1 MFSSWKDGKVN
12 SKKTDAI
19 ADAVWVGCVA
29 MLAGFAALYFPT
41 MALFRLGIP
50 LTFWHSFLFL
60 GASMATA
67 LIMAK
72 GKEPWWGGWAIWG
85 GVLIAVGVSVL
96 VASPFHDF
104 SCDGMSVRQ
113 GYVENL
119 LQKNCPHAV
128 PLSHLLSG
136 WLGLIGGGID
146 SGKSIHALLILCAF
160 GFCVRT
166 AREIGL
172 SGIWLWVTSLTI
184 SLNPVSV
191 YQLSSFYIDGNAG
204 SLLTCLCAIFI
215 LKYLNLE
222 RPWLWMLG
230 AIVLFLLSTAKV
242 SGLAYGVI
250 LAITLGGGVL
260 FGRREISLRQ
270 RSLAVALLF
279 FLVGL
284 AGATC
289 FLERGQGYT
298 LNSITTRTSLTT
310 PSYGIGPSS
319 YAPDSM
325 AHMNKGEAFLRSHFA
340 PTATMTDEWH
350 WKFPFWLNRREL
362 ALFEDLNSDPRSGGF
377 GPLYGGIFILAFL
390 AFLLG
395 LFRMTAPWVVWVPAL
410 GILASCLLSQA
421 WWARWVPQGWLV
433 PMAFA
438 VPVMTL
444 RPMGLAGGLARA
456 SIAVALL
463 NSILILA
470 FYTSGCFQNQAA
482 LTRQLAF
489 LKNMPQPL
497 NVYIP
502 SFHSNETWL
511 KEAGLRFKKIDQ
523 EPSMPRLKL
532 NRTNSKVQ
540 LPANWTNAPVSEQI
554 LQEWRKRDLLE
565 TEQPTKDSQPKPRR
579 THTPIINVPSP

>member
-1 MFSSWKDGKVN
+1 MTSSWNDGKVN

-19 ADAVWVGCVA
+19 ADTVWIGCVA
-29 MLAGFAALYFPT
+29 MLVGFAALYFPT

-50 LTFWHSFLFL
+50 LTLWHSFLFL

-85 GVLIAVGVSVL
+85 GVLIAVGVTVL

-104 SCDGMSVRQ
+104 SCDGMAVRQ

-128 PLSHLLSG
+128 ALPHLLSG

-146 SGKSIHALLILCAF
+146 SGKSINALLILCAF
-160 GFCVRT
+160 GFCLRT
-166 AREIGL
+166 GREIGL
-172 SGIWLWVTSLTI
+172 SGIWLWVTALTI

-191 YQLSSFYIDGNAG
+191 YQVSSFYIDGNAG
-204 SLLTCLCAIFI
+204 SLLTCLCAMLILNYLNFKQLWAWMLSATVFCILAASKVSGFAYGSIFI
-215 LKYLNLE
+215 LALCGSVFFNKRGLT
-222 RPWLWMLG
+222 
-230 AIVLFLLSTAKV
+230 LLQKSA
-242 SGLAYGVI
+242 
-250 LAITLGGGVL
+250 
-260 FGRREISLRQ
+260 
-270 RSLAVALLF
+270 
-279 FLVGL
+279 FLVGFL
-284 AGATC
+284 IMLC
-289 FLERGQGYT
+289 FGCASHLLERSEGY
-298 LNSITTRTSLTT
+298 SWTSLATKTKLAT
-310 PSYGIGPSS
+310 PSYGVGLYSH
-319 YAPDSM
+319 APDSM
-325 AHMNKGEAFLRSHFA
+325 AGMSKAEAFLRSHFA

-390 AFLLG
+390 ALLLV
-395 LFRMTAPWVVWVPAL
+395 LFRMTIPWVAWVPAL

-433 PMAFA
+433 PMAFT
-438 VPVMTL
+438 VPVLTL

-463 NSILILA
+463 NSILIFA
-470 FYTSGCFQNQAA
+470 FYTSGCFQNQAV

-489 LKNMPQPL
+489 LKNNAQPL
-497 NVYIP
+497 SVYMP
-502 SFHSNETWL
+502 NFPSNETWL
-511 KEAGLRFKKIDQ
+511 MDAGLRYKKIDH
-523 EPSMPRLKL
+523 EPPMPRLKL
-532 NRTNSKVQ
+532 NRTSSKVQ
-540 LPANWTNAPVSEQI
+540 LPSNWTNIPVSNQT
-554 LQEWRKRDLLE
+554 LQEWQRRELIE
-565 TEQPTKDSQPKPRR
+565 TK
-579 THTPIINVPSP
+579 

>member
-1 MFSSWKDGKVN
+1 MIISQKDGKVN

-19 ADAVWVGCVA
+19 ADAVWIGCVA
-29 MLAGFAALYFPT
+29 MLVGFAALYFPT
-41 MALFRLGIP
+41 MGLFRLGIP
-50 LTFWHSFLFL
+50 LTLWHSFLFL

-72 GKEPWWGGWAIWG
+72 GKEPWWGGWVIWG

-104 SCDGMSVRQ
+104 SCDGMAVRQ

-128 PLSHLLSG
+128 PLPHLLSG
-136 WLGLIGGGID
+136 WLGLIGSGID
-146 SGKSIHALLILCAF
+146 SGKSIHALLVLCAF

-166 AREIGL
+166 GREIGL
-172 SGIWLWVTSLTI
+172 SGIWLWVTALTI

-204 SLLTCLCAIFI
+204 SLLTCLCAMLTLNF
-215 LKYLNLE
+215 LNLKQL
-222 RPWLWMLG
+222 WAWMLC
-230 AIVLFLLSTAKV
+230 ATVFCILAASKV

-250 LAITLGGGVL
+250 LVIALGGGLL

-270 RSLAVALLF
+270 RGLAVVGCFL
-279 FLVGL
+279 LVGL
-284 AGATC
+284 AGVTYL
-289 FLERGQGYT
+289 LERGEGYT
-298 LNSITTRTSLTT
+298 LKNITTRTSLTT

-325 AHMNKGEAFLRSHFA
+325 ARMSKAEAFLRSHFA
-340 PTATMTDEWH
+340 PTATMADEWH

-395 LFRMTAPWVVWVPAL
+395 LFRMTIPWVAWVPAL

-438 VPVMTL
+438 VPVLTL
-444 RPMGLAGGLARA
+444 RPMGLAGGMARA

-463 NSILILA
+463 NSILIFA
-470 FYTSGCFQNQAA
+470 FYMSGCFQNQAV

-502 SFHSNETWL
+502 TFHSNEMWL
-511 KEAGLRFKKIDQ
+511 KEAGLRFKKIEQ
-523 EPSMPRLKL
+523 EPPMPRLKL
-532 NRTNSKVQ
+532 QRSNSKVQ
-540 LPANWTNAPVSEQI
+540 LPADWTNAPVSGQN

-579 THTPIINVPSP
+579 THIPIINVSSP

>member
-1 MFSSWKDGKVN
+1 MVSSRKDGKVN
-12 SKKTDAI
+12 STKTDAI
-19 ADAVWVGCVA
+19 ANAVWIGCVA
-29 MLAGFAALYFPT
+29 MLVGFAALYFPT

-50 LTFWHSFLFL
+50 LTFWHSILFL

-85 GVLIAVGVSVL
+85 GVLIAVGVTVL

-128 PLSHLLSG
+128 PLPHLLSG

-146 SGKSIHALLILCAF
+146 AGKSIHTLLILCAF

-166 AREIGL
+166 GREIGL

-184 SLNPVSV
+184 SLNPVST

-204 SLLTCLCAIFI
+204 SLLTCLCAMLIFNYLNLKQLWAWMLSATVFCILAASKVSGFAYGSIFI
-215 LKYLNLE
+215 LALCGCVFFNKRGLTRLQKGVIVGGFSIILGLGSASYLLE
-222 RPWLWMLG
+222 RSEGYFW
-230 AIVLFLLSTAKV
+230 
-242 SGLAYGVI
+242 
-250 LAITLGGGVL
+250 
-260 FGRREISLRQ
+260 E
-270 RSLAVALLF
+270 SLATKTK
-279 FLVGL
+279 L
-284 AGATC
+284 A
-289 FLERGQGYT
+289 
-298 LNSITTRTSLTT
+298 T
-310 PSYGIGPSS
+310 PSYGVGLYS

-325 AHMNKGEAFLRSHFA
+325 ARMSKAEAFLRSHFA

-350 WKFPFWLNRREL
+350 WKLPFWLNRREL

-377 GPLYGGIFILAFL
+377 GALYGGVFILAFL
-390 AFLLG
+390 AFIIA
-395 LFRMTAPWVVWVPAL
+395 LFRMTIPWVAWVPAL

-438 VPVMTL
+438 VPVMKL

-463 NSILILA
+463 NSILIFA
-470 FYTSGCFQNQAA
+470 FYTSGCFQNQAV

-489 LKNMPQPL
+489 LKNIPQPL

-502 SFHSNETWL
+502 TFHSNETWL
-511 KEAGLRFKKIDQ
+511 KEAGLRFTKIER
-523 EPSMPRLKL
+523 EPPMPRLKL
-532 NRTNSKVQ
+532 NRTNSKIQ
-540 LPANWTNAPVSEQI
+540 LPDNWTNIPVPCQT
-554 LQEWRKRDLLE
+554 LQEWQRRDLIE
-565 TEQPTKDSQPKPRR
+565 TE
-579 THTPIINVPSP
+579 